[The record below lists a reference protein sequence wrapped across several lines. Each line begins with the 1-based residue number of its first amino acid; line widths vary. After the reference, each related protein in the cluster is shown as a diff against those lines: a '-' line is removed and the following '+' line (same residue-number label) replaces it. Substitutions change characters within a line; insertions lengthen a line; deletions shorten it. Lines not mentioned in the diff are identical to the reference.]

1 MGTTK
6 KRSNTPLLTVDA
18 VVEKDGEVLLIK
30 RRNPPFEDRWALP
43 GGFVEYGETV
53 EKAIEREVM
62 EEAGVEIELEGIL
75 GVYSEPG
82 RDPRGHVVS
91 VCFVA
96 RSMGEGKAGSDAKE
110 ARFFPLE
117 EIGEEALAFDH
128 AKIIGDYAR
137 YRHARILR

>member
-1 MGTTK
+1 MASSK
-6 KRSNTPLLTVDA
+6 LSLAPRLTVDA
-18 VVEKDGEVLLIK
+18 VVERNDEILLIK
-30 RRNPPFEDRWALP
+30 RKNPPFEDRWALP

-53 EKAIEREVM
+53 EKAVKREVM
-62 EEAGVEIELEGIL
+62 EEAGVEVELKGIL

-96 RSMGEGKAGSDAKE
+96 NAVGEGKAGSDAKE

-117 EIGEEALAFDH
+117 EIGKEKLAFDH
-128 AKIIGDYAR
+128 ARILEDYAR
-137 YRHARILR
+137 YMNARILR